1 MTRAPWCA
9 GGELRASRIG
19 ASIRALSDL
28 CFGIIS
34 GASGGSGPSLPS
46 GLLLQLL
53 KAPARPGLS
62 LTLCASA
69 GTEPGGKVRRW
80 SVGHDLPPRGSWQAP
95 ARRLTHGPSPLKAL
109 ARPGLSFIPKL
120 ECWRKAALT
129 ATSLV
134 KVLTCY
140 ASSLL
145 SSSPTKDSS
154 RASNIQC
161 SATFSYALFMKGS
174 VACAAR
180 CLASSAFRRQ
190 ASRCDDI
197 RGPSSNAPNQA
208 ASRCVGSGGHD
219 RPPSRSSPSPGP
231 FVTAAGQ
238 GR

>member
-1 MTRAPWCA
+1 
-9 GGELRASRIG
+9 
-19 ASIRALSDL
+19 
-28 CFGIIS
+28 
-34 GASGGSGPSLPS
+34 
-46 GLLLQLL
+46 
-53 KAPARPGLS
+53 S

-174 VACAAR
+174 VACAP
-180 CLASSAFRRQ
+180 LSAGKRPAVTTFAALPQMHRTKRQAAALVPVVMTDRRAGRRQ
-190 ASRCDDI
+190 VPA
-197 RGPSSNAPNQA
+197 
-208 ASRCVGSGGHD
+208 
-219 RPPSRSSPSPGP
+219 RS
-231 FVTAAGQ
+231 
-238 GR
+238 